1 MFATFL
7 CTFLLLLFFGTF
19 SYVYVLWKHYVLR
32 VQKLYREAEVGAGAA
47 ERVGLHGGRHPYRIP
62 NPVVD
67 PESKDEETTEA
78 IPDDKLEERVSHFET
93 QIIAQLRNAAVE
105 TGKRVLA
112 GDVKNAYGA
121 RHDSPGMGAAPMRP
135 KEDPAT
141 LVCQVANKVQIATFV
156 RGAEAFFVEE
166 QLDRLLPE
174 RPLLEKNATFDTCGV
189 VSSSGAL
196 LKSGLGAKID
206 SNDFVIRFN
215 NAPSGRDKDDYSGGG
230 DYERDVGSKTSLRIV
245 NSQVVGK
252 PQFKFLESQSLYA
265 DSPVLVW
272 DPSRYGSSVSEWYS
286 HPDYAFFETFFSR
299 RLMRP
304 SESLHLLRP
313 SSLWSLWD
321 WLQSHSKYPLLP
333 NPPSSGFLGLAIAIS
348 HCRVVHVYEYVPS
361 MRLTKR
367 CHYYDAEENLGCYI
381 GDWHP
386 LAAEKLAAIAMNVAD
401 KKQVYSDGFL
411 TIPGAP
417 GLDCKT

>member
-32 VQKLYREAEVGAGAA
+32 VQKLYREAEVSAGAA

-62 NPVVD
+62 NPIVD
-67 PESKDEETTEA
+67 SESKDEETTEA

-272 DPSRYGSSVSEWYS
+272 DPSKYGSSVSEWYS

-299 RLMRP
+299 RLMRIAASPAAVLPVVSVGLVAVSQQVP
-304 SESLHLLRP
+304 SLAQPSVLGIPRPRHRHQSLPRCARVRVRALDATDEAVPLLRRRGEPRLLHRRLAP
-313 SSLWSLWD
+313 SRRRETRGHRHERRGQETGVLR
-321 WLQSHSKYPLLP
+321 
-333 NPPSSGFLGLAIAIS
+333 
-348 HCRVVHVYEYVPS
+348 RVPDHT
-361 MRLTKR
+361 RR
-367 CHYYDAEENLGCYI
+367 
-381 GDWHP
+381 
-386 LAAEKLAAIAMNVAD
+386 
-401 KKQVYSDGFL
+401 
-411 TIPGAP
+411 PGA
-417 GLDCKT
+417 GL